1 MVIPAVYGNRIISG
15 RWRLRQCGPI
25 RFNLSARKMT
35 ETNPF
40 EHRVIPRATEFQ
52 MPPENS
58 DVTIQDIYAA
68 LVDDR
73 SRNEL
78 ITADLLRSLEAG
90 RSPLF

>member
-1 MVIPAVYGNRIISG
+1 
-15 RWRLRQCGPI
+15 
-25 RFNLSARKMT
+25 
-35 ETNPF
+35 
-40 EHRVIPRATEFQ
+40 

-58 DVTIQDIYAA
+58 DVTIQDIYAG

-90 RSPLF
+90 QYLPCF